1 MQFDPD
7 RTFGDIHKD
16 SKSLCDNIEEIID
29 IALVEAPGD
38 EPLNLRFVTPRDQSD
53 DWYLNDACAEYE
65 LTAPGYRTDYTA
77 VSYCWSH
84 SQSTAGLAQI
94 PEYNVYDA
102 FDGDLPPRPVR
113 CPKIVFHRAFA
124 FARKYKIR
132 YVWIDQE
139 CINQYDP
146 ADIEKHLQRL
156 EEPEVTL

>member
-102 FDGDLPPRPVR
+102 FDRDLPPGHHDRSGAPRLCSTVR
-113 CPKIVFHRAFA
+113 LPLQENT
-124 FARKYKIR
+124 R
-132 YVWIDQE
+132 YAMSGLIKNVSTRMIPQ
-139 CINQYDP
+139 ISRSTF
-146 ADIEKHLQRL
+146 KS
-156 EEPEVTL
+156 